1 MLTVE
6 EKDNLG
12 KQLLEIFPTGLGNFL
27 STNLEKQ
34 EGNYQL

>member
-12 KQLLEIFPTGLGNFL
+12 KQLLKIFPTGVR
-27 STNLEKQ
+27 NLFNNQAGK
-34 EGNYQL
+34 